1 MLDWLDII
9 ARLGSA
15 ALIGGIIGLN
25 RDLHKSS
32 GLRTFSLVGL
42 GAALVVLLTTD
53 GAMDPNATSR
63 VLQGIITGVGFLGAG
78 VIVHEAATAKVRG
91 LTTAAAIW
99 VTACLGSACG
109 LGTWRIAMVACAIV
123 SLVLVFGDASRGLSI
138 FDLLAMTRCL
148 TTRPFD
154 VPSAEAKSPPT
165 KSKAL
170 PI

>member
-99 VTACLGSACG
+99 IAGCSTATHSRQLEIPSHNQRCQQRRADVREGEGPCPLQ
-109 LGTWRIAMVACAIV
+109 LLR
-123 SLVLVFGDASRGLSI
+123 GDRGQ
-138 FDLLAMTRCL
+138 DRW
-148 TTRPFD
+148 PG
-154 VPSAEAKSPPT
+154 VPHHE
-165 KSKAL
+165 
-170 PI
+170 

>member
-25 RDLHKSS
+25 RDLHNKSS

-109 LGTWRIAMVACAIV
+109 LGTWRIAKVACAIV

-138 FDLLAMTRCL
+138 FDLLAMT
-148 TTRPFD
+148 D
-154 VPSAEAKSPPT
+154 IK
-165 KSKAL
+165 
-170 PI
+170 